1 MHFGLHYTRF
11 TAQYGRGGHV
21 GTHGP
26 CVRAR
31 RMKHKCTIIRADARA
46 VRPYMPLV
54 NNSSYHFAN
63 PKVQYS
69 NFNIQ
74 SLQILKVKVQCSKF
88 KVKVPTCIQAFPSI
102 SPIDNQ

>member
-1 MHFGLHYTRF
+1 MHGS
-11 TAQYGRGGHV
+11 
-21 GTHGP
+21 
-26 CVRAR
+26 CVRAG

-74 SLQILKVKVQCSKF
+74 SLLILKVNIQTSIF
-88 KVKVPTCIQAFPSI
+88 KVCKS
-102 SPIDNQ
+102 